1 MYLKLVVIYLICFI
15 NYNSLADSLS
25 EEREFVITTKIA
37 LLPAVKTMKINV
49 DLEEKDDLTFNLN
62 FDVNT
67 LQLADVVSKIDG
79 NGYVKGVKNNLYKP
93 IVYNYDYIKN
103 GKEKKTNIVY
113 LGNKIKE
120 SNVYPEFD
128 KTKLVE
134 INNNDLIDTI
144 DPATFFLNMLY
155 YELTNNC
162 THNFKIFD
170 GKRRYNIVFLKNVI
184 TETEI
189 ICEAQQIKIG
199 GYKKDKLKNADNSD
213 YIYVKY
219 NKVDYSFREYE
230 AKSGNIIIKIIETS

>member
-1 MYLKLVVIYLICFI
+1 MYLKLVVIFLICFI

-103 GKEKKTNIVY
+103 GKEKKINIVY

>member
-1 MYLKLVVIYLICFI
+1 MYLKLVVIFLICFI

-103 GKEKKTNIVY
+103 GKEKKINIVY

-219 NKVDYSFREYE
+219 NKVDYSFKEYE

>member
-1 MYLKLVVIYLICFI
+1 MYLKLVVIFLICFI

>member
-1 MYLKLVVIYLICFI
+1 MYLKLVVIFLICFI

-79 NGYVKGVKNNLYKP
+79 NGYVKGVKNNLYRP

-103 GKEKKTNIVY
+103 GKEKKINIVY

>member
-1 MYLKLVVIYLICFI
+1 
-15 NYNSLADSLS
+15 
-25 EEREFVITTKIA
+25 
-37 LLPAVKTMKINV
+37 PAVKTMKINV
-49 DLEEKDDLTFNLN
+49 DLEEKNDLTFNLN

-67 LQLADVVSKIDG
+67 LQIADIVSKIDG
-79 NGYVKGVKNNLYKP
+79 NGYVKGVKNSLYKP

-103 GKEKKTNIVY
+103 GKEKKINIVY
-113 LGNKIKE
+113 QGNKIKE

>member
-1 MYLKLVVIYLICFI
+1 MYLKLVVIFLICFI

-103 GKEKKTNIVY
+103 GKEKKINIVY
-113 LGNKIKE
+113 QGNKIKE

-199 GYKKDKLKNADNSD
+199 GYKKDKLKNADNGD

>member
-1 MYLKLVVIYLICFI
+1 MYLKLIVIFLICFI

-49 DLEEKDDLTFNLN
+49 DLEEKNDLTFNLN

-67 LQLADVVSKIDG
+67 LQIADIVSKIDG
-79 NGYVKGVKNNLYKP
+79 NGYVKGVKNSLYKP

-103 GKEKKTNIVY
+103 GKEKKINIVY
-113 LGNKIKE
+113 QGNKIKE

-199 GYKKDKLKNADNSD
+199 GYKKDKLKNADKSD

>member
-1 MYLKLVVIYLICFI
+1 MYLKIVIIFLIYFL
-15 NYNSLADSLS
+15 NYNSLAYSLS
-25 EEREFVITTKIA
+25 EEREFVITTKIS
-37 LLPAVKTMKINV
+37 LLPAVKTMQINI
-49 DLEEKDDLTFNLN
+49 DLEEKDNLTFNLN

-67 LQLADVVSKIDG
+67 LQLADVVSKING
-79 NGYVKGVKNNLYKP
+79 NGNVKGVKKNIYKP
-93 IVYNYDYIKN
+93 IKYSYDYTRN
-103 GKEKKTNIVY
+103 DKEKKVNIVY
-113 LGNKIKE
+113 LDNKIKE
-120 SNVYPEFD
+120 STVYPEFD

-134 INNNDLIDTI
+134 INKNDLIDTI

-170 GKRRYNIVFLKNVI
+170 GKRRYNIVFLKKAI

-199 GYKKDKLKNADNSD
+199 GYKKNKFKDPDTSD

-219 NKVDYSFREYE
+219 NKSDYSFREYE

>member
-1 MYLKLVVIYLICFI
+1 MYLKLVVIFLICFI

-79 NGYVKGVKNNLYKP
+79 NGYVKVVKNNLYKP

-103 GKEKKTNIVY
+103 GKEKKINIVY

-199 GYKKDKLKNADNSD
+199 GYKKDKLKNADKSD

>member
-1 MYLKLVVIYLICFI
+1 MYLKFIVIFFI
-15 NYNSLADSLS
+15 YFVNYSTLADSLS
-25 EEREFVITTKIA
+25 EEREFVITTKIS
-37 LLPAVKTMKINV
+37 LLPPIKTMKINV

-62 FDVNT
+62 FEVNS
-67 LQLADVVSKIDG
+67 LQLANVISRING
-79 NGYVKGVKNNLYKP
+79 NGKVKGIKKQIYMPNEYS
-93 IVYNYDYIKN
+93 YDYKRN
-103 GKEKKTNIVY
+103 DKEKRVNIVY
-113 LGNKIKE
+113 LDNKIKE
-120 SNVYPEFD
+120 TYVYPEFD
-128 KTKLVE
+128 KTKLID

-199 GYKKDKLKNADNSD
+199 GYKKDKLKNAVNSD

-219 NKVDYSFREYE
+219 NKADFSFREYE

>member
-1 MYLKLVVIYLICFI
+1 MYLKLVVIFLICFI

-79 NGYVKGVKNNLYKP
+79 NGYVKGVKNNLYEP

-103 GKEKKTNIVY
+103 GKEKKINIVY

>member
-1 MYLKLVVIYLICFI
+1 MYLKLIVIFLICFI

-49 DLEEKDDLTFNLN
+49 DLEEKNDLTFNLN

-67 LQLADVVSKIDG
+67 LQIADIVSKIDG
-79 NGYVKGVKNNLYKP
+79 NGYVKGVKNSLYKP

-103 GKEKKTNIVY
+103 GKEKKINIVY
-113 LGNKIKE
+113 QGNKIKE

>member
-1 MYLKLVVIYLICFI
+1 MYLKLIVIFLICFI

-79 NGYVKGVKNNLYKP
+79 NGYVKGVKNNLYEP

-103 GKEKKTNIVY
+103 GKEKKINIVY

>member
-103 GKEKKTNIVY
+103 GKEKKINIVY

>member
-1 MYLKLVVIYLICFI
+1 MYLKFIIIFLIYFL

-25 EEREFVITTKIA
+25 EEREFVITTKIS
-37 LLPAVKTMKINV
+37 LLPPIKTMKINV

-62 FDVNT
+62 FEVNS
-67 LQLADVVSKIDG
+67 LQLANVISRING
-79 NGYVKGVKNNLYKP
+79 NGKVKGIKKQIYMPNEYS
-93 IVYNYDYIKN
+93 YDYKRN
-103 GKEKKTNIVY
+103 DKEKKVNIVY
-113 LGNKIKE
+113 LDNKIKE

-128 KTKLVE
+128 KTKLIE

-170 GKRRYNIVFLKNVI
+170 GKRRYDIVFLKKAI

-199 GYKKDKLKNADNSD
+199 GYKKNKFKDSDTSD

-219 NKVDYSFREYE
+219 NKSDYSFREYE
-230 AKSGNIIIKIIETS
+230 AKSGNIIIKIIETN

>member
-103 GKEKKTNIVY
+103 GKEKKINIVY

-199 GYKKDKLKNADNSD
+199 GYKKDKLKNADSSD

>member
-1 MYLKLVVIYLICFI
+1 MYLKLIVIFLICFI

-49 DLEEKDDLTFNLN
+49 DLEEKNDLTFNLN

-67 LQLADVVSKIDG
+67 LQIADIVSKIDG

-93 IVYNYDYIKN
+93 IVYNYDYTKN
-103 GKEKKTNIVY
+103 GKEKKINIVY

>member
-1 MYLKLVVIYLICFI
+1 MYLKFVVIFLIYFL

-25 EEREFVITTKIA
+25 EEREFVITTKIS
-37 LLPAVKTMKINV
+37 LLPAVKTMKINI
-49 DLEEKDDLTFNLN
+49 DLEEKDDFTFNLN

-67 LQLADVVSKIDG
+67 LQLADVISKING
-79 NGYVKGVKNNLYKP
+79 NGNVKGVKNSIYKP
-93 IVYNYDYIKN
+93 IEYRYDYIRN
-103 GKEKKTNIVY
+103 DKEKKVNIVY
-113 LGNKIKE
+113 LDNNIKE

-134 INNNDLIDTI
+134 INKNDLIDTI

-170 GKRRYNIVFLKNVI
+170 GKRRYNIIFSKKVI

-189 ICEAQQIKIG
+189 ICEAQQNKIG
-199 GYKKDKLKNADNSD
+199 GYKKNKLKDADISD

-219 NKVDYSFREYE
+219 NKNDYSFREYE
-230 AKSGNIIIKIIETS
+230 AKSGNIIIKINETS

>member
-1 MYLKLVVIYLICFI
+1 MYLKLIVIFLICFI

-103 GKEKKTNIVY
+103 GKEKKINIVY

>member
-1 MYLKLVVIYLICFI
+1 MYLKLLVIFLIYFL

-25 EEREFVITTKIA
+25 EEREFVITAKIS
-37 LLPAVKTMKINV
+37 LLPAVKTMKINM
-49 DLEEKDDLTFNLN
+49 DLKEKDDLTFNLN

-67 LQLADVVSKIDG
+67 LQLADVVSKING
-79 NGYVKGVKNNLYKP
+79 NGNVKGVKKNIYKP
-93 IVYNYDYIKN
+93 IEYSYDYIRN
-103 GKEKKTNIVY
+103 DKEKKVNIVY
-113 LGNKIKE
+113 LNNKIKE
-120 SNVYPEFD
+120 STVYPEFD
-128 KTKLVE
+128 KTKLLE
-134 INNNDLIDTI
+134 INKKDLIDTI

-170 GKRRYNIVFLKNVI
+170 GKRRYNIVFLKKAI

-189 ICEAQQIKIG
+189 ICKAKQIKIG
-199 GYKKDKLKNADNSD
+199 GYKKYKLKDVDTSD

-219 NKVDYSFREYE
+219 NKSDYSFREYE

>member
-1 MYLKLVVIYLICFI
+1 
-15 NYNSLADSLS
+15 
-25 EEREFVITTKIA
+25 
-37 LLPAVKTMKINV
+37 
-49 DLEEKDDLTFNLN
+49 
-62 FDVNT
+62 
-67 LQLADVVSKIDG
+67 
-79 NGYVKGVKNNLYKP
+79 
-93 IVYNYDYIKN
+93 
-103 GKEKKTNIVY
+103 
-113 LGNKIKE
+113 
-120 SNVYPEFD
+120 
-128 KTKLVE
+128 
-134 INNNDLIDTI
+134 
-144 DPATFFLNMLY
+144 MLY